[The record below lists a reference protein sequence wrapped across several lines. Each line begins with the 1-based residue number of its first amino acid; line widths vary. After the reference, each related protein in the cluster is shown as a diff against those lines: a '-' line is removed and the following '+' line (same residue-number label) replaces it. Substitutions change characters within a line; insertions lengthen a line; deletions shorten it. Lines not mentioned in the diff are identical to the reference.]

1 MMNKKII
8 FAVLFAMLLAPMCM
22 EAKKKVKKEVKK
34 EDVPQLLNYPSAE
47 LGEFRLHGGE
57 AVIKGRLVTQDP
69 QMIEQ
74 MNAHFNVIMRDYI
87 VKKEKTTAIEFKSD
101 GTFSLNVRVPYPMFV
116 LVHPL
121 SMVYVCPGDTIDLT
135 IDTTKPS
142 REEGVDVSGT
152 GVSGE
157 VSKLVETMMEKYCKF
172 PIRDNIHEQGPDS
185 LMKWKDVQVA
195 RLDDVVRQMNAG
207 LPELEGCSPLA
218 SDILR
223 TFILTQHLEHICR
236 YYNLTDLDN
245 PDRGAYW
252 QQYFGFLA
260 PREKYLLDNP
270 LLMIS
275 ADEFFFNYV
284 EVSVMRPL
292 YTTATKG
299 LILPL
304 DYNPGTVET
313 MAKESLISIYEAR
326 KKAMDELQEKLHFS
340 PTNFSTQ
347 VSVLR
352 ELFNM
357 LKWHKDAYDISA
369 ENVASAMPF
378 ITHPALIRR
387 AVLTYR
393 EYVKENEL
401 KAVEDKLLTKGD
413 SIFQRII
420 EPYKGN
426 VLYVDFWQMSCHP
439 CRAGMLDM
447 RDEVEANKDKP
458 VKYLYITDDTPEKC
472 RSFLEPNNIQGEHI
486 HITRSEWGY
495 LQEKFQFSAI
505 PFVLLFDKQGKR
517 REDVT
522 VEELLNE

>member
-8 FAVLFAMLLAPMCM
+8 FTILLAILLAPMCM
-22 EAKKKVKKEVKK
+22 EAKKKVKKE
-34 EDVPQLLNYPSAE
+34 DVPQVLNYPSAE
-47 LGEFRLHGGE
+47 VGEFRLHGGE
-57 AVIKGRLVTQDP
+57 VVIKGRLITQVP

-87 VKKEKTTAIEFKSD
+87 VKKEKTTTIEFKSD
-101 GTFSLNVRVPYPMFV
+101 GTFSLNVRVPYPMFL

-121 SMVYVCPGDTIDLT
+121 AMVYACPGDTIDLT
-135 IDTTKPS
+135 IDITKPK
-142 REEGVDVSGT
+142 REEGMIISGT

-157 VSKLVETMMEKYCKF
+157 VSKLVETMIEKYCKF
-172 PIRDNIHEQGPDS
+172 PMRDNIHEQGPDS
-185 LMKWKDVQVA
+185 LMKWKDAQVA

-223 TFILTQHLEHICR
+223 TFILKQHLEHICR

-245 PDRGAYW
+245 TDKAAYW
-252 QQYFGFLA
+252 QQYFSFLA

-292 YTTATKG
+292 YTTASKG
-299 LILPL
+299 LILPV
-304 DYNPGTVET
+304 DYNPGT
-313 MAKESLISIYEAR
+313 AKMLAEEKHNSIYEA
-326 KKAMDELQEKLHFS
+326 KKLAIDELQEKLHLS

-347 VSVLR
+347 VSMLR
-352 ELFNM
+352 ELFNT
-357 LKWHKDAYDISA
+357 LKWFKDDYDTAS
-369 ENVASAMPF
+369 EDVASTMPF

-393 EYVKENEL
+393 DYVKENEL
-401 KAVEDKLLTKGD
+401 KVVEDKPLTKGD

-426 VLYVDFWQMSCHP
+426 VLYVDFWEMSCGP
-439 CRAGMLDM
+439 CRAGMLSM

-458 VKYLYITDDTPEKC
+458 VKYLYITDDTPEDC

-505 PFVLLFDKQGKR
+505 PFVLLFDKQGNQRK
-517 REDVT
+517 DVT
-522 VEELLNE
+522 VEQLLNE